1 MYNGGASD
9 EIKEAEPYGKA
20 LSEKKNKRKI
30 EEVCARFPRGI
41 ISALTAT
48 D

>member
-9 EIKEAEPYGKA
+9 EIKEAEPYGKV
-20 LSEKKNKRKI
+20 LSEKKSKQKI